1 MSTADTSFK
10 GRLLPG
16 LKRLFVAALIATLGL
31 AAAWILLTGKPKP
44 EPSNVVEA
52 PRPLISVIDAE
63 PRAVTIPVRSQG
75 TVEAVRRISLV
86 AQVGGKVDTVSD
98 GFVDGAFFETGDELL
113 RIESA
118 DYDFAIARAE
128 SQVAAAEQRLAEE
141 RGRNRQ
147 AKREWRDLGS
157 TEANA
162 LFLREPQMKAAK
174 AALEAAK
181 ADLAAAKLALE
192 RSVIRAPFDGR
203 IEAKRVDIGQYLAPG
218 VTVAD
223 VYAVDRLEVRLPLTN
238 SQVAQLSLRVQRQAL
253 LDYPVVLKS
262 VYGGREELWQA
273 RIRRI
278 EASVDRQS
286 RSVTAIAEIDL
297 ANSASSD
304 QHLLS
309 PGMFVQAEI
318 PTPPIAGVSRL
329 PASALRSD
337 NSVLVVGADGRLQRR
352 IVDVQRRSEEWSWV
366 TGLQEGEQIVA
377 VQTGVLV
384 AGMAVDIAE
393 SPNTKGVN

>member
-1 MSTADTSFK
+1 
-10 GRLLPG
+10 
-16 LKRLFVAALIATLGL
+16 
-31 AAAWILLTGKPKP
+31 
-44 EPSNVVEA
+44 
-52 PRPLISVIDAE
+52 
-63 PRAVTIPVRSQG
+63 
-75 TVEAVRRISLV
+75 V

-253 LDYPVVLKS
+253 MDYPVVLKS
-262 VYGGREELWQA
+262 VYGGREELCPQLQV
-273 RIRRI
+273 
-278 EASVDRQS
+278 SV
-286 RSVTAIAEIDL
+286 VC
-297 ANSASSD
+297 
-304 QHLLS
+304 
-309 PGMFVQAEI
+309 
-318 PTPPIAGVSRL
+318 L
-329 PASALRSD
+329 PAPYDLTIRFWWSALTDACSDVSSMCSVAQRS
-337 NSVLVVGADGRLQRR
+337 
-352 IVDVQRRSEEWSWV
+352 
-366 TGLQEGEQIVA
+366 GLG
-377 VQTGVLV
+377 
-384 AGMAVDIAE
+384 
-393 SPNTKGVN
+393 

>member
-1 MSTADTSFK
+1 MTTADTSLAV
-10 GRLLPG
+10 RVSPG
-16 LKRLFVAALIATLGL
+16 LRRLFVAALIATVGL
-31 AAAWILLTGKPKP
+31 AAAWLLLTGKPKP
-44 EPSNVVEA
+44 EPSNVIEA

-63 PRAVTIPVRSQG
+63 PRAVKIPVRSQG

-86 AQVGGKVDTVSD
+86 AQVGGKVDSVSD

-203 IEAKRVDIGQYLAPG
+203 IEAKRADIGQYLAPG
-218 VTVAD
+218 VSDHRSAAPNRRP
-223 VYAVDRLEVRLPLTN
+223 YQKRWDRGQ
-238 SQVAQLSLRVQRQAL
+238 SQSPDQRRHRANIC
-253 LDYPVVLKS
+253 YSHRP
-262 VYGGREELWQA
+262 
-273 RIRRI
+273 RRCHQ
-278 EASVDRQS
+278 SKCRQS
-286 RSVTAIAEIDL
+286 VRPP
-297 ANSASSD
+297 
-304 QHLLS
+304 LS
-309 PGMFVQAEI
+309 MVQSEQGYAALI
-318 PTPPIAGVSRL
+318 GRYRAAYLVLPRL
-329 PASALRSD
+329 
-337 NSVLVVGADGRLQRR
+337 V
-352 IVDVQRRSEEWSWV
+352 
-366 TGLQEGEQIVA
+366 
-377 VQTGVLV
+377 
-384 AGMAVDIAE
+384 
-393 SPNTKGVN
+393 

>member
-1 MSTADTSFK
+1 
-10 GRLLPG
+10 
-16 LKRLFVAALIATLGL
+16 
-31 AAAWILLTGKPKP
+31 
-44 EPSNVVEA
+44 
-52 PRPLISVIDAE
+52 
-63 PRAVTIPVRSQG
+63 
-75 TVEAVRRISLV
+75 
-86 AQVGGKVDTVSD
+86 
-98 GFVDGAFFETGDELL
+98 
-113 RIESA
+113 
-118 DYDFAIARAE
+118 
-128 SQVAAAEQRLAEE
+128 
-141 RGRNRQ
+141 
-147 AKREWRDLGS
+147 
-157 TEANA
+157 
-162 LFLREPQMKAAK
+162 
-174 AALEAAK
+174 
-181 ADLAAAKLALE
+181 
-192 RSVIRAPFDGR
+192 
-203 IEAKRVDIGQYLAPG
+203 
-218 VTVAD
+218 
-223 VYAVDRLEVRLPLTN
+223 LPLTN

-253 LDYPVVLKS
+253 MDYPVVLKS

-297 ANSASSD
+297 ASTASSE

-318 PTPPIAGVSRL
+318 PSPPIAGVSRL